1 MGNRYPRTMFYK
13 TTTVEDRYDRYMSYA
28 TANVVIRNNVI
39 NQKVNSIEIPLV
51 VRRFAVIRDN
61 MLYSTSIGFSDETSG
76 RFFDP
81 KRFTDIS

>member
-1 MGNRYPRTMFYK
+1 
-13 TTTVEDRYDRYMSYA
+13 MSYA
-28 TANVVIRNNVI
+28 TANVVIKNNVI

-76 RFFDP
+76 DFSIRNDSQIFRDIPGFKAYDFDEIGR
-81 KRFTDIS
+81 K